1 MMVKIYL
8 RKEMVDFLV
17 IFLEGSS
24 TPPNWIIEISQIIL
38 PINILDN
45 IVNITD
51 KFYNSI
57 KEEKSQNDEKERNI
71 K

>member
-1 MMVKIYL
+1 MVKIYL

-38 PINILDN
+38 SINILDN

>member
-1 MMVKIYL
+1 MVKIYL

-17 IFLEGSS
+17 IFLEESS
-24 TPPNWIIEISQIIL
+24 TPPNSIIEISQIIL
-38 PINILDN
+38 SINILDN

>member
-38 PINILDN
+38 SINILDN